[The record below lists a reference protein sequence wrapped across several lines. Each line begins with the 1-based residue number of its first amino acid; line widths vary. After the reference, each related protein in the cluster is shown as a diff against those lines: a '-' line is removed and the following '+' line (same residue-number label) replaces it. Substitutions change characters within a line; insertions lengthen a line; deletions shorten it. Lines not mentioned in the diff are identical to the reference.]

1 MYDTI
6 LVAVDSSEESRAA
19 LEHAVA
25 LAAAV
30 GATVHRISRRMPR
43 ALTPWRKPTLD
54 DANNGQQQDRL
65 PHYCINI
72 HQVITL
78 NVNYDGR

>member
-30 GATVHRISRRMPR
+30 GATVHRKFQGGCHG
-43 ALTPWRKPTLD
+43 A
-54 DANNGQQQDRL
+54 
-65 PHYCINI
+65 
-72 HQVITL
+72 
-78 NVNYDGR
+78 